1 MATWVCRCLGVPPTS
16 HGLPCFP
23 PQLGSQL
30 FCLEASP
37 SLGCFPSLQ
46 AEVQPEVWKNL
57 YLHRQS
63 LLSSG
68 LKVNKEAF
76 IPSCIIPS
84 SSEGPP
90 KKLNPSCSQL
100 SSAHLHSSS
109 FPFLLLCLDQLLS
122 STSAPPAR
130 QGCSCLRTSA
140 PAGALL
146 ACSLFS

>member
-76 IPSCIIPS
+76 IPSCVIPS

-109 FPFLLLCLDQLLS
+109 FPFLLLCLTLSIPSLISWHHLS
-122 STSAPPAR
+122 SSRPVPRFLCCFGGGT
-130 QGCSCLRTSA
+130 
-140 PAGALL
+140 
-146 ACSLFS
+146 